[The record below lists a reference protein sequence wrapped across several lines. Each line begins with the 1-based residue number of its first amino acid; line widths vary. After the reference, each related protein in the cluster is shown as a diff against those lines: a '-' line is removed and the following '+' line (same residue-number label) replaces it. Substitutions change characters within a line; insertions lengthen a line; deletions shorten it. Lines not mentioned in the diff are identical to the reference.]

1 MPSKSENQ
9 KPTQPR
15 PTQPTNLRRLVE
27 IRLAI
32 LGKSKSQLCT
42 EAGFTSATLHKWLSK
57 GDEQMSVT
65 SMRRLAASL
74 QCEVAALLGAP
85 GVVPEELTTPPKS

>member
-1 MPSKSENQ
+1 MPKSAEA
-9 KPTQPR
+9 KP
-15 PTQPTNLRRLVE
+15 PTNLRRLVE
-27 IRLAI
+27 VRLAY

-57 GDEQMSVT
+57 GDDQMSVT

-74 QCEVAALLGAP
+74 DCDVRALLAAP
-85 GVVPEELTTPPKS
+85 GVVPEELTTSPPPKD